1 MIKLIEHTP
10 YRNEILQKQTV
21 RSYYDLIS
29 SKGEGSEWLGWMDV
43 NNIAPPSLINEIEN
57 LIQTMSGIADYIVV
71 AGIGGSYLGAKAVI
85 EALSTSFPSKKPQII
100 YAGHNLSEDYHADLL
115 AFLNN
120 VDYSLI
126 VISKSGTTTETS
138 VSFRLLQK
146 HCEKKYGIRSSQ
158 KRIIC
163 ITDKTKGALK
173 LLADKKGYKSFV
185 IPDDVGGRY
194 SVLSPVGLL
203 PIGMAGF
210 NIKELVQGAIEMS
223 KILNQQ
229 KEYNIAVR
237 YALFRN
243 DMLNNGYMVEVMTAF
258 EPKMFYLIEWWKQL
272 FGESEGKNH
281 KGIFPAGAIYTTDLH
296 SMGQYMQEGQRI
308 VFETVLSIAHANDTC
323 IVPHDPDNYDAL
335 NYIAGKHISYI
346 NTQAKNGTILAHL
359 DGGVPV
365 IEIEMD
371 CLNEKNLGALIYF
384 FEFSCAISGYTLGI
398 NPFNQPGV
406 EAYKKNMFAL
416 LKKEGYEKEYEILHK
431 RINK

>member
-416 LKKEGYEKEYEILHK
+416 LKKEGYEKEYEILQK

>member
-323 IVPHDPDNYDAL
+323 IIPHDPDNYDAL
-335 NYIAGKHISYI
+335 NYIAGKRISNI
-346 NTQAKNGTILAHL
+346 NTQAKNGTILAHQ

-371 CLNEKNLGALIYF
+371 YLNEKNLGALIYF

-416 LKKEGYEKEYEILHK
+416 LKKEGYEKEYEILQK

>member
-323 IVPHDPDNYDAL
+323 IIPHDPDNYDAL

>member
-57 LIQTMSGIADYIVV
+57 LIQTMSGISDYIVV

>member
-323 IVPHDPDNYDAL
+323 IIPHDPDNYDAL
-335 NYIAGKHISYI
+335 NYIAGKRISNI
-346 NTQAKNGTILAHL
+346 NTQAKNGTILAHQ

-416 LKKEGYEKEYEILHK
+416 LKKEGYEKEYEILQK

>member
-57 LIQTMSGIADYIVV
+57 LIQTMSGISDYIVV

-416 LKKEGYEKEYEILHK
+416 LKKEGYEKEYEILQK

>member
-146 HCEKKYGIRSSQ
+146 HCEKKIRHQ
-158 KRIIC
+158 EF
-163 ITDKTKGALK
+163 TKT
-173 LLADKKGYKSFV
+173 
-185 IPDDVGGRY
+185 
-194 SVLSPVGLL
+194 
-203 PIGMAGF
+203 
-210 NIKELVQGAIEMS
+210 
-223 KILNQQ
+223 
-229 KEYNIAVR
+229 
-237 YALFRN
+237 
-243 DMLNNGYMVEVMTAF
+243 
-258 EPKMFYLIEWWKQL
+258 
-272 FGESEGKNH
+272 H
-281 KGIFPAGAIYTTDLH
+281 HLH
-296 SMGQYMQEGQRI
+296 YR
-308 VFETVLSIAHANDTC
+308 
-323 IVPHDPDNYDAL
+323 
-335 NYIAGKHISYI
+335 
-346 NTQAKNGTILAHL
+346 
-359 DGGVPV
+359 
-365 IEIEMD
+365 
-371 CLNEKNLGALIYF
+371 
-384 FEFSCAISGYTLGI
+384 
-398 NPFNQPGV
+398 
-406 EAYKKNMFAL
+406 
-416 LKKEGYEKEYEILHK
+416 
-431 RINK
+431 

>member
-1 MIKLIEHTP
+1 
-10 YRNEILQKQTV
+10 
-21 RSYYDLIS
+21 
-29 SKGEGSEWLGWMDV
+29 MDV

-57 LIQTMSGIADYIVV
+57 LIQTMSGISDYIVV

-323 IVPHDPDNYDAL
+323 IIPHDPDNYDAL
-335 NYIAGKHISYI
+335 NYIAGKRISNI
-346 NTQAKNGTILAHL
+346 NTQAKNGTILAHQ

-416 LKKEGYEKEYEILHK
+416 LKKEGYEKEYEILQK

>member
-1 MIKLIEHTP
+1 MIKIKEHTP
-10 YRNEILQKQTV
+10 YRNEILQKQAII
-21 RSYYDLIS
+21 SYNNLIS
-29 SKGEGSEWLGWMDV
+29 GKGEGSEWLGWMDV

-323 IVPHDPDNYDAL
+323 IIPHDPDNYDAL
-335 NYIAGKHISYI
+335 NYIAGKRISNI
-346 NTQAKNGTILAHL
+346 NTQAKNGTILAHQ

-416 LKKEGYEKEYEILHK
+416 LKKEGYEKEYEILQK